1 MNGFALLFANGEV
14 SELANG
20 NRPALL
26 RSDFIWEHFE
36 QDEAIDVADAM
47 RQDDIP
53 EVVLRALVAS
63 ETRPRCDQIEDG
75 ALINL
80 RGPASSPAPDGDS
93 LVSIRAWVH
102 GNRVI
107 SVSRRNLSAT
117 SSVAAAMRA
126 GEISDAGDLVA
137 AFSQSISGGLDPEV
151 ANLGDQVDDCESE
164 VEAGNIY
171 QLRRRIA
178 AIRSEAI
185 AYRRFVAPNRD
196 ALLSMTSLRVDWLAD
211 DDRLHIR
218 EAADRFARMAEEL
231 EAVRERAALLHEQL
245 TDLRTELIDQ
255 RSLLIAIVAFIF
267 LPLTF
272 ITGLLG
278 MNVTGIPFAHQPWA
292 FWGVVAFCFVV
303 GLGVLGWF
311 GMRHWLGK

>member
-14 SELANG
+14 RDLADASP
-20 NRPALL
+20 PALPC
-26 RSDFIWEHFE
+26 SDFLWEHFE
-36 QDEAIDVADAM
+36 QGDEVEFSSS
-47 RQDDIP
+47 RKDIP
-53 EVVLRALVAS
+53 NVVISALVAS
-63 ETRPRCDQIEDG
+63 ETRPRCGQIEDG

-80 RGPASSPAPDGDS
+80 RGLASDPPPDGDK

-102 GNRVI
+102 ENRVLT
-107 SVSRRNLSAT
+107 VSRSGL
-117 SSVAAAMRA
+117 AAIGPVESAMRSGA
-126 GEISDAGDLVA
+126 ISDPGDLVA
-137 AFSQSISGGLDPEV
+137 AFSKEISNGLDPEV
-151 ANLGDQVDDCESE
+151 ADLGDQVDDCESA

-171 QLRRRIA
+171 QLRGRIA
-178 AIRSEAI
+178 AIRSQAI

-196 ALLSMTSLRVDWLAD
+196 ALLTLAALNVDWLAD

-245 TDLRTELIDQ
+245 TDLRSELIDK
-255 RSLLIAIVAFIF
+255 RSLMIAIVAFIF

-278 MNVTGIPFAHQPWA
+278 MNVEGIPFAHQAWA
-292 FWGVVAFCFVV
+292 FWGIVGFCILV
-303 GLGVLGWF
+303 GLAVLGWF
-311 GMRHWLGK
+311 GMRHWLGR